1 MEVHMHR
8 STLAL
13 IALSACMAACT
24 PRGTQAQRDAV
35 AEPRAPADASA
46 DRTARADAADAASP
60 LVAID
65 AEPAHAPATH
75 GEATGSG
82 RWHLQESDPP
92 RAAWGVPD
100 SEGMLTLGC
109 DRAGARLV
117 LERQAIGVPD
127 DVRVV
132 VVEADGVRMDYPA
145 ERRED
150 ALAPVLVTRIAL
162 DAPIVDRLLMARRM
176 VVTAGSDAIA
186 TTAPGDALRAVVD
199 ACRREPAA

>member
-1 MEVHMHR
+1 
-8 STLAL
+8 
-13 IALSACMAACT
+13 
-24 PRGTQAQRDAV
+24 
-35 AEPRAPADASA
+35 
-46 DRTARADAADAASP
+46 
-60 LVAID
+60 
-65 AEPAHAPATH
+65 
-75 GEATGSG
+75 
-82 RWHLQESDPP
+82 
-92 RAAWGVPD
+92 
-100 SEGMLTLGC
+100 
-109 DRAGARLV
+109 
-117 LERQAIGVPD
+117 
-127 DVRVV
+127 VV